1 MVKNLP
7 VIQETQVRSLGQED
21 PLEKGMA
28 IHSSTFAWR
37 IPWTEEPGGLQS
49 MGSQRVRHD
58 WATNTY
64 YPGISWIA
72 GRMKG
77 FQRSEP
83 SSKKDSIRV
92 LKRLLEVAVYQSI
105 WKYFNVS
112 HPFGHFTT
120 YWLHLVPQA
129 SPPTKFPH
137 VSNMWMAPITVR
149 LRW

>member
-58 WATNTY
+58 
-64 YPGISWIA
+64 
-72 GRMKG
+72 
-77 FQRSEP
+77 
-83 SSKKDSIRV
+83 
-92 LKRLLEVAVYQSI
+92 
-105 WKYFNVS
+105 
-112 HPFGHFTT
+112 
-120 YWLHLVPQA
+120 
-129 SPPTKFPH
+129 
-137 VSNMWMAPITVR
+137 
-149 LRW
+149 